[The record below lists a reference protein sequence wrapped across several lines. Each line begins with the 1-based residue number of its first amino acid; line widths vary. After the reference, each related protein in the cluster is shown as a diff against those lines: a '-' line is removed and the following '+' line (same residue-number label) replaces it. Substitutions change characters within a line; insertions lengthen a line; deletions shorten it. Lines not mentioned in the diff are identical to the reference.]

1 MRCFKLARIIGVM
14 ALVAV
19 LGACSAIKLAYNNL
33 PELSYW
39 WLDGYLDFDGSQ
51 TPKVRDELAQLLDWH
66 RRNELPKIAAL
77 LQEAE
82 TLAPGEVTPAQAC
95 AMTDRIRDRLL
106 AVSERAEPAGTELLL
121 SLSEAQ
127 LQQLERKYAK
137 NNADYRKDWLDRSP
151 ARVQEKR
158 YDQFLDRFED
168 FYGRL
173 APEQRELLRQQ
184 VAQSVFDPKLQDVER
199 RKRQQE
205 ALVLL
210 RGFVAN
216 RTHAAHRGARR
227 AACLPAAH
235 RRSAAGALARAAAG
249 AAAGRLPQPGRAAQ
263 RHQRGAARAG
273 GEAAAGLPE
282 RPAAA
287 GGRRLSRRRPRVRS
301 AAWAAAGA
309 RNSRPAPRA
318 RAARGYAASGRRAC
332 RARAATA
339 AARSCWCGPATARAH
354 RRCAAG

>member
-1 MRCFKLARIIGVM
+1 MRCFKLARIIGVL
-14 ALVAV
+14 ALAAV
-19 LGACSAIKLAYNNL
+19 LGACSAIRLAYNNL

-51 TPKVRDELAQLLDWH
+51 TPKVRDDLARLLEWH

-106 AVSERAEPAGTELLL
+106 AVSERAEPAGTELAL
-121 SLSEAQ
+121 SLGEAQ

-173 APEQRELLRQQ
+173 SPEQRELLRQQ

-216 RTHAAHRGARR
+216 RTP
-227 AACLPAAH
+227 PAE
-235 RRSAAGALARAAAG
+235 ARAALHAYLQRIADPPPG
-249 AAAGRLPQPGRAAQ
+249 PWREQQQALLQEGCRNLAALHNGTSAAQ
-263 RHQRGAARAG
+263 RAQAVKRLQGYREDLRQLS
-273 GEAAAGLPE
+273 EAAG
-282 RPAAA
+282 
-287 GGRRLSRRRPRVRS
+287 
-301 AAWAAAGA
+301 
-309 RNSRPAPRA
+309 
-318 RAARGYAASGRRAC
+318 
-332 RARAATA
+332 
-339 AARSCWCGPATARAH
+339 
-354 RRCAAG
+354 

>member
-14 ALVAV
+14 ALLAV

-173 APEQRELLRQQ
+173 SPEQRELLRQQ

-216 RTHAAHRGARR
+216 RT
-227 AACLPAAH
+227 PPTE
-235 RRSAAGALARAAAG
+235 ARAALHAYLQRIADPPPG
-249 AAAGRLPQPGRAAQ
+249 PWREQQQALLQEGCRNLAALHNGTSAAQ
-263 RHQRGAARAG
+263 RAQAVKRLQAYQNDLRQLVAG
-273 GEAAAGLPE
+273 G
-282 RPAAA
+282 
-287 GGRRLSRRRPRVRS
+287 
-301 AAWAAAGA
+301 
-309 RNSRPAPRA
+309 
-318 RAARGYAASGRRAC
+318 
-332 RARAATA
+332 
-339 AARSCWCGPATARAH
+339 
-354 RRCAAG
+354 